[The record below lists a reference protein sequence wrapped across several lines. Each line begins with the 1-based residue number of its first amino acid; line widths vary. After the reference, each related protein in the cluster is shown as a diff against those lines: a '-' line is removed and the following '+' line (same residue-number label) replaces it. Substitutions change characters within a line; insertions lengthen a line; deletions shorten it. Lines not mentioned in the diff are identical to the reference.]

1 VNAEGFLH
9 VIAVKGSAAIGVRAV
24 SDPEVP
30 RPGDQDDNADGI
42 WASAERLMASEQRLT
57 SRFGSDPER
66 RRYTEDG
73 LTIRPDEVIGRILDS
88 DRMGS
93 GQSPYPDPEPED
105 AVAAL
110 ELIDLAGYRLERLE
124 AALISLAL
132 RKGVAWPRIADSLG
146 LPVEVARRRYQ
157 QLTGLVD
164 PGERE

>member
-1 VNAEGFLH
+1 M
-9 VIAVKGSAAIGVRAV
+9 RAV

-30 RPGDQDDNADGI
+30 WQGPQDDDADGI

-66 RRYTEDG
+66 RRYAEDG
-73 LTIRPDEVIGRILDS
+73 LSIRPDEVMRRILDS
-88 DRMGS
+88 DRMGC

-124 AALISLAL
+124 AALIGLAL
-132 RKGVAWPRIADSLG
+132 RKGVAWQQIADSLG
-146 LPVEVARRRYQ
+146 LPLDVARRRYQ
-157 QLTGLVD
+157 QLTGLAD

>member
-1 VNAEGFLH
+1 VR
-9 VIAVKGSAAIGVRAV
+9 AIGVRAV

-30 RPGDQDDNADGI
+30 WLGPQDDDADGI

-57 SRFGSDPER
+57 SRFGSEPER
-66 RRYTEDG
+66 QRYTEDG
-73 LTIRPDEVIGRILDS
+73 LSIRPDEVIRRILDS
-88 DRMGS
+88 DRMGC
-93 GQSPYPDPEPED
+93 GQSPYPEPEPED

-124 AALISLAL
+124 AALIGLAL
-132 RKGVAWPRIADSLG
+132 RKGVAWPQIADGLG
-146 LPVEVARRRYQ
+146 LPVATARRRYQ